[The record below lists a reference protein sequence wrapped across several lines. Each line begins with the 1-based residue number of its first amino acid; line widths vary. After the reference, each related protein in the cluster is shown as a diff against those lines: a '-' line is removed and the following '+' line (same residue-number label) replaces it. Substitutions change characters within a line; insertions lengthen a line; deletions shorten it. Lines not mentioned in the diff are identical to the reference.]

1 MPPSALPY
9 HSAVSVP
16 AASADQRSPS
26 RLSRLQ
32 TTLRSFGAAVG
43 AWLRRRSYLQ
53 KWLVLGVAIGIIAGL
68 GTVAFYLALQGA
80 GRLLLEGIGGYAVPT
95 SRGEGG
101 GSFGDGAH
109 FSRWWAVPL
118 VVALGGLLS
127 GLIIAKLAPEAE
139 GHGTDA
145 AIDAVHRN
153 PRGIAARVVV
163 VKIIASA
170 ITIGSGG
177 SGGREGPTAHISAG
191 FGSLLARTLDLSP
204 EDGRIAVS
212 IGIGSGIGAI
222 FGAPLGG
229 AVLAASLIYRD
240 DFESQALIPGLI
252 TSIVSYTVFGFLLGF
267 QPMFGYA
274 LPDYQFD
281 QPMQLLWF
289 AVIGVI
295 AGFVGLLYS
304 GTFHRF
310 AGWFRGWRLSPIVK
324 PAVGGFVVGVIAL
337 AIPQVLGTGYGWVQ
351 ASLSRHQLLGIPV
364 WIVLLLPFARILA
377 TALSIGSGGSGGI
390 FGPGMVI
397 GAFTGGAIWRLLE
410 TVSPAG
416 VPDSPAPFV
425 IVGMMACFGA
435 IARAP
440 LAIML
445 MVAEMTGSL
454 SILAPAMV
462 AVGLAYLI
470 VRHTGQTI
478 YRSQLTN
485 REEAQAARL
494 KQGLPL
500 LGRVEVADAMSRPR
514 LVLSESASPAEAL
527 TQLRHQGVPG
537 APVIDDRGQFL
548 GIVETETLERRG
560 GSAPVG
566 RRVDSGAATVP
577 VDANLDQA
585 IDAMPAGTHWLTVL
599 DDERHVHGIVAFS
612 DIVRSYHRVTR
623 AQARQMSRVSG
634 NATVFEVHVTPDAPM
649 VGHALQEDL
658 LPDGVIVISVR
669 RADGMQLG
677 LGSVRVRAGDE
688 VTVLSRPDSAEM
700 VRDLFTGAPAPSP
713 G

>member
-1 MPPSALPY
+1 MRPVPPT
-9 HSAVSVP
+9 P
-16 AASADQRSPS
+16 AHADAGRIGRWTAGIQAE
-26 RLSRLQ
+26 
-32 TTLRSFGAAVG
+32 LRSFGAVVG

-53 KWLVLGVAIGIIAGL
+53 KWIVLGVAIGIISGL
-68 GTVAFYLALQGA
+68 GTVVFYLALQGA
-80 GRLLLEGIGGYAVPT
+80 GHLLLEGIGGYAVPT
-95 SRGEGG
+95 SKGEGG
-101 GSFGDGAH
+101 GTMGDGAH

-127 GLIIAKLAPEAE
+127 GLVVTKFAPEAE

-153 PRGIAARVVV
+153 PRGIDAKAVA
-163 VKIIASA
+163 VKIVASA

-204 EDGRIAVS
+204 EDGRIALS

-252 TSIVSYTVFGFLLGF
+252 TSIVSYTVFGFILGF

-274 LPDYQFD
+274 IPGYQFD
-281 QPMQLLWF
+281 EPIQLLWF
-289 AVIGVI
+289 ALIGIV

-304 GTFHRF
+304 GVFHRF
-310 AGWFRGWRLSPIVK
+310 AGFFRGLRLSPIVK
-324 PAVGGFVVGVIAL
+324 PAVGGFIVGLIAL

-351 ASLSRHQLLGIPV
+351 ASLSRHDLLGIPL
-364 WIVLLLPFARILA
+364 WIILVLPIARIVA
-377 TALSIGSGGSGGI
+377 TGLSIGSGGSGGI

-397 GAFTGGAIWRLLE
+397 GAFTGGAIWRVLE
-410 TVSPAG
+410 TMPLSGVSH
-416 VPDSPAPFV
+416 SPAPFV

-454 SILAPAMV
+454 TILAPAMV

-478 YRSQLTN
+478 YRSQLVN
-485 REEAQAARL
+485 REEAQAVRL

-500 LGRVEVADAMSRPR
+500 LGRVEVADAMSPPR
-514 LVLSESASPAEAL
+514 VLLPDTTSSDDAL
-527 TQLRHQGVPG
+527 ARLHEKEVPG
-537 APVIDDRGQFL
+537 APIVDGRSQFL
-548 GIVETETLERRG
+548 GIIDTADLERRA
-560 GSAPVG
+560 GSGPVG
-566 RRVDSGAATVP
+566 RRVDTSAATVP

-585 IDAMPAGTHWLTVL
+585 IEAMPVGTHWLTVL
-599 DDERHVHGIVAFS
+599 DEERRVHGILAFS
-612 DIVRSYHRVTR
+612 DIVRAYHRVTR
-623 AQARQMSRVSG
+623 AEARQVSRVSG
-634 NATVFEVHVTPDAPM
+634 NAVVSDLRVAKGSPV
-649 VGHALQEDL
+649 VGHALREDL
-658 LPDGVIVISVR
+658 LPDGVIVVAVR
-669 RADGMQLG
+669 RADGMVLG
-677 LGSVRVRAGDE
+677 LGSVRLRAGDE
-688 VTVLSRPDSAEM
+688 VTVLARPDTAQQVRELFGVGQSAS
-700 VRDLFTGAPAPSP
+700 A
-713 G
+713 